1 MNPFEF
7 ALGVE
12 AKQHMN
18 LAIPRIGGVHYKGG
32 KDVELEMVKKH
43 TKINTQA
50 KKFLKK
56 AHARYEKQTNKI

>member
-1 MNPFEF
+1 MNSFEF

-18 LAIPRIGGVHYKGG
+18 LTIPRIGGIHYKGG
-32 KDVELEMVKKH
+32 KDVEIEMVKKCM
-43 TKINTQA
+43 KINTQA
-50 KKFLKK
+50 KKFVKK